1 MYMQE
6 NKDIVSSAKVV
17 EAEVLD
23 ENGRPIGE
31 EEKREKLEEHMA
43 RAGFLAGFVALAF
56 SVIMI
61 LVTAVVTQRACGIFA
76 SLEERLAKEKAPSGP
91 FLQIQYFKT

>member
-6 NKDIVSSAKVV
+6 NRDIVSSSKVV

-43 RAGFLAGFVALAF
+43 RAGFFAGFVALAF

-61 LVTAVVTQRACGIFA
+61 LVTAVVTVFVVLPLMLLG
-76 SLEERLAKEKAPSGP
+76 RLLGM
-91 FLQIQYFKT
+91 QIKTFRR

>member
-31 EEKREKLEEHMA
+31 KEKREKLEEHMA

-61 LVTAVVTQRACGIFA
+61 LVTAVVTVFIVLPLMLLG
-76 SLEERLAKEKAPSGP
+76 RLLGM
-91 FLQIQYFKT
+91 QIKTFRR

>member
-61 LVTAVVTQRACGIFA
+61 LVTAVVTVFVVLPLMLLG
-76 SLEERLAKEKAPSGP
+76 RLLGM
-91 FLQIQYFKT
+91 QIKTFRR